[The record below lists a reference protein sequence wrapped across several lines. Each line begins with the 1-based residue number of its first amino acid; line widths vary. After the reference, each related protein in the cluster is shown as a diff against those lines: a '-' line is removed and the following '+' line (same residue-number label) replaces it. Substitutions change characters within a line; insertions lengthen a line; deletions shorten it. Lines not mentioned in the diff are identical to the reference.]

1 MAWILHG
8 VLGVIIGVFLALI
21 LFGSFVLLAALS
33 IIGFGAGSRLG
44 DRLSKGPSA
53 HPLPPEE
60 PFHRRRSLSTVMLCT
75 GCALIL
81 IEAYLQYQA

>member
-44 DRLSKGPSA
+44 DRLPNDSF
-53 HPLPPEE
+53 LPYAP
-60 PFHRRRSLSTVMLCT
+60 T
-75 GCALIL
+75 
-81 IEAYLQYQA
+81 